1 MSKFYRQL
9 GIWTEGTPQPNGC
22 LLWRLQDVQTCG
34 HVPYI
39 STYQDG
45 IMDVLSGLLMV
56 EGTRVWDKSHTPCT
70 QRVFLDPPWANE
82 SFQSRR
88 TEKQQRLL
96 TPNIRQ
102 SQSKIWAADVRKEA
116 AVTHLTLRKMLQ
128 DRASLTTYPLI
139 WHHSNSCL
147 SHTRHETLSN
157 KVLITSS
164 FKHPYI
170 ISVLSLLPCCHLLCR
185 YHEFNLKNPAAP
197 MTYYL
202 SFRPIINSKNS
213 FLWSFRLCLPLLI
226 QKWWSVTLNCQPW

>member
-1 MSKFYRQL
+1 MATARCPDLWSCTVHLNLSRWHHGCSQWSPDGWRDQSLGQESHPLHPACLPGPPLSQWKFSITQNRKTTEVINSKHSTESVKDMSCRCE
-9 GIWTEGTPQPNGC
+9 EGGGC
-22 LLWRLQDVQTCG
+22 NSSDFKENVTG
-34 HVPYI
+34 H
-39 STYQDG
+39 
-45 IMDVLSGLLMV
+45 
-56 EGTRVWDKSHTPCT
+56 
-70 QRVFLDPPWANE
+70 
-82 SFQSRR
+82 
-88 TEKQQRLL
+88 
-96 TPNIRQ
+96 
-102 SQSKIWAADVRKEA
+102 
-116 AVTHLTLRKMLQ
+116 
-128 DRASLTTYPLI
+128 RASLTTYPLI

-185 YHEFNLKNPAAP
+185 YHELNLKNPAAP